1 MATAPLK
8 DQRKL
13 VELQVKDLAL
23 AKLSHQLRTLPEL
36 AELAELERQHQEA
49 ERRTL
54 AARTHHGDVT
64 RELTRIEDEIDAVR
78 ARAERHT
85 ARVAQSGIPAKEVAA
100 LERELTAVR
109 ARLTT
114 LEAKQLEVLERQEA
128 AHQALDAAAEV
139 GNELRAQIKA
149 VAAQRDAAANQIK
162 AEGRARLAARNEF
175 AAALPADLVAEYDR
189 VRRANG
195 GVAVAALYGRRV
207 EGAPVEFTPAE
218 LDRIRAAAPDELIFS
233 EDDGYLVVR
242 MGEQ

>member
-1 MATAPLK
+1 MATVPLK

-36 AELAELERQHQEA
+36 AELAELERQQQEA

-64 RELTRIEDEIDAVR
+64 RELTRIEDEIEAVR

-85 ARVAQSGIPAKEVAA
+85 GRMTQSGIPAKEVAA

-109 ARLTT
+109 ARLAT

-128 AHQALDAAAEV
+128 AHQALDAAAAV

-149 VAAQRDAAANQIK
+149 VSAQRDAAANQIK